1 MFKCYDKGSYVQFA
15 AKRLTADSW
24 SMIINDFYNR
34 PLPERPYYYIHNV
47 NTSVDLPTNLYNP
60 LTGSGTDQDT
70 ESGTAFYIEG
80 IGETATGESS
90 KLILQP
96 NSKIYDV
103 VIKDISGI
111 STIKDAQEKVTY
123 KLTENGQLNA
133 YYSSTNYLIFKN
145 ISDETLKAK
154 SSSPGSTYA
163 PIIAYKQ
170 ESTNEFPREITL
182 TNMSSRLGKESL
194 VEKPANIRHS
204 NSSTVRCEI
213 RYGKDSSVFELVE
226 VVVDY
231 IKSPQYIRLT
241 QEQIDL
247 TEDTSQILEFPDYV
261 CQEIIN
267 ELVHIVMEVTSDQRL
282 QSHVAISQSIA
293 SPTQQQAQPRQQA

>member
-47 NTSVDLPTNLYNP
+47 NTSASLPTNLYDP
-60 LTGSGTDQDT
+60 LTGRGTDQDAT
-70 ESGTAFYIEG
+70 SGTAFYIEG

-90 KLILQP
+90 KLVLQP

-103 VIKDISGI
+103 VVKDISGI

-145 ISDETLKAK
+145 ISDQSLKAQ

-170 ESTNEFPREITL
+170 ESSNEFPREITL
-182 TNMSSRLGKESL
+182 TNMFNRLGKESL

-226 VVVDY
+226 VAVDY

-247 TEDTSQILEFPDYV
+247 TEDTSQVLEFPDYV

>member
-1 MFKCYDKGSYVQFA
+1 
-15 AKRLTADSW
+15 
-24 SMIINDFYNR
+24 MIINDFYNR

-47 NTSVDLPTNLYNP
+47 NTSANLPTNLYDP
-60 LTGSGTDQDT
+60 LTGRGTDQDT
-70 ESGTAFYIEG
+70 ASGTAFYIEG

-90 KLILQP
+90 KLVLQP

-103 VIKDISGI
+103 VVKDISGI

-145 ISDETLKAK
+145 ISDQSLKAQ

-170 ESTNEFPREITL
+170 ESSNEFPREITL
-182 TNMSSRLGKESL
+182 TNMFNRLGKESL

-204 NSSTVRCEI
+204 NTSTVRCEI

-226 VVVDY
+226 VAVDY

-247 TEDTSQILEFPDYV
+247 TEDTSQVLEFPDYV